1 MKKLYL
7 VSLGCNKNLVDS
19 EIMLGRLKE
28 YEVIDEPQ
36 IADVLIVNTCGFIG
50 AAKKESLESIFNLH
64 ELRKKGSLLIVTGC
78 FIERYKEDL
87 QKELPEVDLFSGVG
101 DYDKI
106 DELIQTKQ
114 SRFSPRVFLQSEN
127 ERVISG
133 SNSHAFI
140 KLSEGCNQNCSFCA
154 IPQFKGKLNSREIKS
169 VVNEIQNLCDRGFF
183 DFTFIAQDTSSYLR
197 DKKQNDGL
205 IKLIDEVEKIQGIKS
220 ARINYLYPSTTS
232 DELVERIISSNIFHN
247 YFDMPLQH
255 IDDKMLRLMKRGSG
269 EKRLRELLEKMRQ
282 APNSFLRSGFIV
294 GHPKESEEQFLYMY
308 EFIKE
313 FEFDRINAFAYSDEE
328 NTTAFLLNDKIP
340 EKIINKRLSKLNK
353 LIEKKFHKSLDKQI
367 GKTTKVLTLAQNS
380 EHDLFIG
387 ARALIWGEEI
397 DGEILINDKEINE
410 VKIGQCYKAK
420 ITQRVGDK
428 LVATILK

>member
-28 YEVIDEPQ
+28 YEVIENPEF
-36 IADVLIVNTCGFIG
+36 ADVLIVNTCGFIG

-64 ELRKKGSLLIVTGC
+64 ETRKKGSLLIVTGC
-78 FIERYKEDL
+78 FIERYKDDL

-114 SRFSPRVFLQSEN
+114 SRFSPRVFLQNEN

-133 SNSHAFI
+133 SNAHAFI
-140 KLSEGCNQNCSFCA
+140 KLSEGCNQHCSFCT

-169 VVNEIQNLCDRGFF
+169 VVSEIQSLCDRGFF

-197 DKKQNDGL
+197 DKSQENGL
-205 IKLIDEVEKIQGIKS
+205 MSLIDEVEKINGIKS
-220 ARINYLYPSTTS
+220 ARINYLYPTTTS

-247 YFDMPLQH
+247 YFDMPIQH

-269 EKRLRELLEKMRQ
+269 EKRLRQLLEKMRK

-294 GHPKESEEQFLYMY
+294 GHPNESEEQFLYMY

-328 NTTAFLLNDKIP
+328 NTGAYLLENKISQ
-340 EKIINKRLSKLNK
+340 KIINQRLSKLNT
-353 LIEKKFHKSLDKQI
+353 LIKKKFQKSLDKQV
-367 GKTTKVLTLAQNS
+367 GKTTKVLTLAHNS
-380 EHDLFIG
+380 EHDMFIG
-387 ARALIWGEEI
+387 ARDLVWAEEI
-397 DGEILINDKEINE
+397 DGEILINDKEIQD
-410 VKIGQCYKAK
+410 VKIGQCYDAK

-428 LVATILK
+428 LMATILA

>member
-205 IKLIDEVEKIQGIKS
+205 IKLIDKVEKIQGIKS

-232 DELVERIISSNIFHN
+232 DELIDRIISSNIFHN